1 MSPHWRI
8 SKFMPTLISRTSRH
22 HKTLTW
28 SLLTLTA
35 VLLLGLLAWGLN
47 ATYEN
52 RMQRSR
58 HQAEREL
65 MAIGHLQ
72 AEGVAA
78 WREQRMADALSLLD
92 DTLFAN
98 AAAAW
103 FKSALP
109 ARALPVQQ
117 RLRILQERAKYVG
130 VYLVDAQGQ
139 LQLTA
144 EGHTRQK
151 LPEPEQRALQA
162 ALSQAVAVAVEPR
175 IDPVFAFPF
184 FSVMTPLF
192 DGAQPIGAVWLVSDV
207 RSTLYQLL
215 DQWPTPSAT
224 AESSIV
230 TRLGHELIYLSPLR
244 HAANKALN
252 VRSPLTRANDPA
264 VQAILGARG
273 IFYAQDYRDKDVI
286 AMASAVPDSPWLVV
300 TKIDVAEVMADTQ
313 NREML
318 ALGLPVTLGLMLL
331 GVVFTLWQRRA
342 WLRERA
348 LKTDLQRNM
357 RWLENAQKAASIGY
371 FSYHPAQQRFVLS
384 RMADAIFGT
393 TETRVEDVA
402 QWVALIHP
410 QERQHIIDLHTQA
423 MKQRKPLCTQ
433 YRILRANDHQLRWI
447 EVWCEVELNEKRNRV
462 THMIGT
468 VQDITERKQTEEELS
483 RYRAELEEKI
493 RLDPLTQIANRR
505 ALDEQLAAE
514 WQRAMRRPSALGFLM
529 IDVDFFKRYNDHYGH
544 VAGDQCLKKVA
555 QAIAASVNRS
565 GELAARYGG
574 EEFAVLLPEADL
586 AHALRT
592 AERICQAVRSLEI
605 EHINSTAAPCVTVSI
620 GVVCV
625 QPVFAEF
632 APSDQT
638 ASLPHNPTE
647 PSQPSVQRMVKQAD
661 EALYQAKQL
670 GRNRAEPYRATPPT
684 ETR

>member
-1 MSPHWRI
+1 MPSP
-8 SKFMPTLISRTSRH
+8 SNRTFPYP
-22 HKTLTW
+22 KTVTW
-28 SLLTLTA
+28 SLLTLVA
-35 VLLLGLLAWGLN
+35 VLLLGLLVWGLR
-47 ATYEN
+47 ATYEE

-65 MAIGHLQ
+65 LAIGHLQ
-72 AEGVAA
+72 TEGVAA
-78 WREQRMADALSLLD
+78 WREQRMADALALLD
-92 DTLFAN
+92 DTLLAN

-103 FKSALP
+103 FRSAGP
-109 ARALPVQQ
+109 AQAAPVQQ
-117 RLRILQERAKYVG
+117 RLRILQERAKYVA
-130 VYLVDAQGQ
+130 VYLVDPQGQ
-139 LQLTA
+139 LQLSA
-144 EGHTRQK
+144 DDSPHKK
-151 LPEPEQRALQA
+151 LPAPEQQALQEA
-162 ALSQAVAVAVEPR
+162 MTQAVAVAVEPR

-184 FSVMTPLF
+184 FSVMAPLF
-192 DGAQPIGAVWLVSDV
+192 EGAQAIGAVWLVSDV
-207 RSTLYQLL
+207 RSTLYPIL
-215 DQWPTPSAT
+215 DRWPTPSDT

-230 TRLGHELIYLSPLR
+230 TRQDDALIYLSPLR
-244 HAANKALN
+244 HATNAGLN
-252 VRSPLTRANDPA
+252 ARSLLTRTSDPA
-264 VQAILGARG
+264 VQAILGTRG
-273 IFYAQDYRDKDVI
+273 IFSAQDYRAKEVI

-300 TKIDVAEVMADTQ
+300 TKVDVAEVMANTQ
-313 NREML
+313 SRELL
-318 ALGLPVTLGLMLL
+318 ALGLPVTLGLLL
-331 GVVFTLWQRRA
+331 VGVLLTLWQRRA

-348 LKTDLQRNM
+348 LKTELQRNM
-357 RWLENAQKAASIGY
+357 RWLENAQKAAAIGY
-371 FSYHPAQQRFVLS
+371 FSHDVEQQRFVLS
-384 RMADAIFGT
+384 RMADVIFGT
-393 TETRVEDVA
+393 AEIRLVDVS

-410 QERQHIIDLHTQA
+410 QERQHVIDLHTQA
-423 MKQRKPLCTQ
+423 MKQRKPLRAQ
-433 YRILRANDHQLRWI
+433 YRILRANDHQLRWV
-447 EVWCEVELNEKRNRV
+447 EVWCEVELDEKNNRV

-505 ALDEQLAAE
+505 ALDEQLTAE
-514 WQRAMRRPSALGFLM
+514 WQRAVRRPSTLAFLM

-555 QAIAASVNRS
+555 QAIAASVSRS

-586 AHALRT
+586 ARALRT

-605 EHINSTAAPCVTVSI
+605 EHITSAAAPCVTVSI

-638 ASLPHNPTE
+638 APLPHNPTE